1 MVNIPRN
8 NSKVCLSIDQ
18 QNGEEE
24 GEVEKG
30 GEKGS
35 PATRDCNSLSQSV
48 STTSEDS
55 GVGEYLGGGNLQS
68 QLSVSDIVKKVKR
81 NANGGDDDDIEKDK
95 DSKANDDDDD
105 DDGNGK
111 GGKGDEPDLIETVL
125 GSLSG
130 AFRRYRVWF
139 YLACLVGYN
148 VFFGFAVHRTWHRV
162 GADLIIF

>member
-18 QNGEEE
+18 NGEEGEKE
-24 GEVEKG
+24 GEKD
-30 GEKGS
+30 S

-55 GVGEYLGGGNLQS
+55 GVGEYLGGGGNLQS

-95 DSKANDDDDD
+95 DKDSKANDDDDD
-105 DDGNGK
+105 NGK
-111 GGKGDEPDLIETVL
+111 GGKGDEPDLIETVM

-162 GADLIIF
+162 GVDKI

>member
-24 GEVEKG
+24 GEVEKE
-30 GEKGS
+30 GEKDS

-55 GVGEYLGGGNLQS
+55 GVGEYLGGGGNLQS

-81 NANGGDDDDIEKDK
+81 NANGDDDEDIEKDK
-95 DSKANDDDDD
+95 DSKANDDDD

-111 GGKGDEPDLIETVL
+111 GGKGDEPDLIETVM

-139 YLACLVGYN
+139 YFACLVGYN

-162 GADLIIF
+162 SAISNKT